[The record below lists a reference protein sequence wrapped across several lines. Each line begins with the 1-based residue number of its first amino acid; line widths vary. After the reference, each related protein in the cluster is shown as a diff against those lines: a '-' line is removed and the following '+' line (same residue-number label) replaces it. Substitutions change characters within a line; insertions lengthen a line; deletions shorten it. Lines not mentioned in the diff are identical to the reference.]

1 MTKKIKVTSSMRLQ
15 VITESV
21 NGKETYKTVA
31 FSGIDSKIS
40 DDDFMELAET
50 LNSLMEYSLSNVGRV
65 NSYSLVTE

>member
-40 DDDFMELAET
+40 DDDFMELAEA
-50 LNSLMEYSLSNVGRV
+50 LNSLMEYGLSNVGRV